1 MIKIICVGKLKEKYL
16 IDLVDDYKNRIRKY
30 HKIEIL
36 ELKDSNLKEESELI
50 LKKINQENYI
60 ILFDRKGE
68 IVNSTDIACIIDKAF
83 LNSYGTIEMIIGGSE
98 GVSEEVVDA
107 ANFIVSFGNITH
119 PHGLFRGI
127 VLEQIYRS
135 FKIINNESYHK

>member
-36 ELKDSNLKEESELI
+36 ELKDSNLK
-50 LKKINQENYI
+50 INQENYI

-68 IVNSTDIACIIDKAF
+68 IVDSTDIACIIDKAF

-98 GVSEEVVDA
+98 GVSEEVVDI
-107 ANFIVSFGNITH
+107 ANLIVSFGNITY